1 MGLMHNGAA
10 ELGAPPLP
18 IWGEGWGEGGTDL

>member
-1 MGLMHNGAA
+1 MGLMHNGA
-10 ELGAPPLP
+10 EDSVRPPLP